1 MAEQTDLV
9 ARYQKI
15 IEISRDLVSTLNL
28 DEQLDKIVFA
38 AAELCDAEAVSLL
51 LYDESRAAL
60 FFQAATNLDEP
71 LRRGIAIPMD
81 SLAGWMVNNRKPV
94 LIGAEGDHS
103 VSNDKR
109 HFGEVKTGFVT
120 RSLLG
125 VPLIVKH
132 NSFGVMEEKVVGVI
146 EVINKRN
153 GIFNEQDQEL
163 INALGAQAAVAIEN
177 TQLFQQSD
185 LISEFVHELRA
196 PLAALN
202 NAAYL
207 LQRADRNVD
216 QNSCEPAISI
226 SLELRKRALQTI
238 TSESGY
244 LTEMADDFL
253 SLARLESGRA
263 QFQARLFDVG
273 QLLQECIGLMKA
285 KAMEKKMSLSL
296 IYPEQLPYLR
306 ADRSKIKQVV
316 LNLLSNAIKFTPD
329 EGHVELAA
337 ESIGQEMIISV
348 RDTGRGIP
356 LKLLDFVFDKFYRVP
371 GSEKVA
377 PGTGLGLAICKKIVE
392 SHNGKIEIA
401 CYPRKREWQEN
412 REMLGTRVLVILPL
426 KSMLEKEANGRYLN
440 PV

>member
-38 AAELCDAEAVSLL
+38 AAELCDAEAASLL

-81 SLAGWMVNNRKPV
+81 SLAGWMVNNRRPV
-94 LIGAEGDHS
+94 LIGAEGEHD
-103 VSNDKR
+103 VTTDER
-109 HFGEVKTGFVT
+109 HYGEVMRGFVT
-120 RSLLG
+120 HSLLG
-125 VPLIVKH
+125 VPLIVQH

-153 GIFNEQDQEL
+153 AVFNEQDQEL

-196 PLAALN
+196 PLAALS

-207 LQRADRNVD
+207 LQRAEKNDD
-216 QNSCEPAISI
+216 QESSEPVIAI

-238 TSESGY
+238 SSESGY

-253 SLARLESGRA
+253 SLARLESGRT

-273 QLLQECIGLMKA
+273 QLLQECASLMKA
-285 KAMEKKMSLSL
+285 KAVEKNMTILL
-296 IYPEQLPYLR
+296 VYPERMPYLR

-316 LNLLSNAIKFTPD
+316 LNLLSNALKFTP
-329 EGHVELAA
+329 EFGTVELAA
-337 ESIGQEMIISV
+337 ESVREEMLISV

-356 LKLLDFVFDKFYRVP
+356 LKLIDFVFDKFYRVP
-371 GSEKVA
+371 GSEKIA
-377 PGTGLGLAICKKIVE
+377 PGTGLGLSICKKIVE
-392 SHNGKIEIA
+392 SHNGRIEIA

-412 REMLGTRVLVILPL
+412 QAMQGTRVLVILPL
-426 KSMLEKEANGRYLN
+426 KSMLDKETDTRYSSMA
-440 PV
+440 

>member
-1 MAEQTDLV
+1 MAEQTDLI

-38 AAELCDAEAVSLL
+38 AAELCNAEAASLL

-60 FFQAATNLDEP
+60 FFQAATNLEEP
-71 LRRGIAIPMD
+71 MRRGIAIPMD
-81 SLAGWMVNNRKPV
+81 SLAGWMVNNRKAV
-94 LIGAEGDHS
+94 LIGAEGDHG

-109 HFGEVKTGFVT
+109 HYGEVKTGFIT

-125 VPLIVKH
+125 VPLIVQH
-132 NSFGVMEEKVVGVI
+132 NSFGAMEEKVVGVI
-146 EVINKRN
+146 EVVNKRN
-153 GIFNEQDQEL
+153 GVFNEQDQEL

-207 LQRADRNVD
+207 LQRADKTVD
-216 QNSCEPAISI
+216 QNGCEPVISI

-263 QFQARLFDVG
+263 QFQTRLFDVG
-273 QLLQECIGLMKA
+273 QLLQESVGLMKA

-306 ADRSKIKQVV
+306 GDRSKIKQVV

-337 ESIGQEMIISV
+337 ESVGEEMLISV

-356 LKLLDFVFDKFYRVP
+356 LKLLDFVFDKFYRVK
-371 GSEKVA
+371 SDRTRNIS
-377 PGTGLGLAICKKIVE
+377 GTGLGLPIVKGIVE
-392 SHNGKIEIA
+392 VH
-401 CYPRKREWQEN
+401 
-412 REMLGTRVLVILPL
+412 LGTIELESQLDKGSLFRILLPL
-426 KSMLEKEANGRYLN
+426 ACED
-440 PV
+440 